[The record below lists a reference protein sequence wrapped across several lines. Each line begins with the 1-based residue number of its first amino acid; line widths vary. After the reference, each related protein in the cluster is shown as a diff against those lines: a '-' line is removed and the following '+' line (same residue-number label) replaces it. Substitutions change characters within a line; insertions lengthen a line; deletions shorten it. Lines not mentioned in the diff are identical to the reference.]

1 MLRSARRL
9 LAISSAIAIAIAIA
23 APAQAQRAEENVVEE
38 AEDAFGTSVGD
49 EKIGLYSAGEVRGF
63 SPSTAG
69 NIRIEGLAIT
79 QHGGLT
85 SRFVNGSAIRVG
97 LTAQGYP
104 FLAPTGIAD
113 YTLRAVGSEM
123 VVSVVAQG
131 GPYDTLGLSVD
142 AKLPL
147 FAEKGGLAAG
157 LSYKYEENFPGV
169 DGHIVQGGVVLD
181 LRPAGDL
188 DLKAF
193 YGRLEVID
201 DRDVG
206 SIFVGGPFLPPE
218 IERRDFGLDWAES
231 RVSAQVAGGLGT
243 YRVTGDW
250 HLRGGLFYAEGIIDR
265 DATELYRAVQPDG
278 SAQRTLVT
286 SEDTTAKSISGE
298 MRSSYSITDGDR
310 RHTLHASLRGRDT
323 RRQFGGADVRDLGD
337 AIIGVDRELPEPN
350 YVFGPR
356 TRDNVRQLTAGV
368 GYELRWLGIGELS
381 LGMQKTDYRK
391 QTAFPDPVRPA
402 VETTAKPWLFNAA
415 GALRLSEALVAYA
428 GYTRGLE
435 DSASAPAD
443 AVNRNE
449 PPPALLTSQRD
460 AGIRYA
466 LTSALTLVAGVF
478 DVRKPYFNLD
488 PDRVYRELGTVRHR
502 GIELSLAGTPLAGLN
517 VVAGAVLLDADVTG
531 EAVELGIIGPKPVG
545 IAPLVVRTNLDYR
558 LPFFDALSVDLGISH
573 LAGQVASALTY
584 DELGGRQLRTG
595 AQTTFD
601 LGARYRLRTASV
613 PITLRA
619 QITNLFDAFDW
630 NVSPNASF
638 EFNDARRFQLSVAA
652 DF

>member
-1 MLRSARRL
+1 MIRSAAPFAFVAVCAL
-9 LAISSAIAIAIAIA
+9 SS
-23 APAQAQRAEENVVEE
+23 PAHAQRAEENAVEE

-49 EKIGLYSAGEVRGF
+49 EKIGLYNSGEVRGF

-79 QHGGLT
+79 QHGGLH
-85 SRFVNGSAIRVG
+85 SRYVAGSAIRVG

-113 YTLRAVGSEM
+113 FTLRGVGTDTVLSAVG
-123 VVSVVAQG
+123 QI
-131 GPYDTLGLSVD
+131 GPYGTLGLSAD

-147 FAEKGGLAAG
+147 FGKAGGLAAG
-157 LSYKYEENFPGV
+157 ASYKYEENFPGV
-169 DGHIVQGGVVLD
+169 DGHIVQGGAVLD
-181 LRPAGDL
+181 LRPASDM

-193 YGRLEVID
+193 YGRLDVID

-206 SIFVGGPFLPPE
+206 SIFVGGPYLPPE
-218 IERRDFGLDWAES
+218 IERRDFGLEWTES

-243 YRVTGDW
+243 LRISDDW
-250 HLRGGLFYAEGIIDR
+250 QLRAGLFYAEGIIDR
-265 DATELYRAVQPDG
+265 NATELYRGVQPDG
-278 SAQRTLVT
+278 SAQRTVVT
-286 SEDTTAKSISGE
+286 SQDTTARSFSGE
-298 MRSSYSITDGDR
+298 MRSSYSITEGNR
-310 RHTLHASLRGRDT
+310 RHTLHAALRGRDT
-323 RRQFGGADVRDLGD
+323 RRQFGGADVRNLGD
-337 AIIGVDRELPEPN
+337 AVIGVDRELPEPD

-356 TRDNVRQLTAGV
+356 TRDTVRQLTAGV
-368 GYELRWLGIGELS
+368 GYELRWLDVGELS
-381 LGMQKTDYRK
+381 LGVQKTDYRK
-391 QTAFPDPVRPA
+391 QTVFPDPARPA
-402 VETTAKPWLFNAA
+402 IRTKASPWLFNGAV
-415 GALRLSEALVAYA
+415 ALRVSEALVAYA

-435 DSASAPAD
+435 DSAAAPAD

-466 LTSALTLVAGVF
+466 LTPDITLVAGVF

-488 PDRVYRELGTVRHR
+488 PGRVYRELGTVRHR
-502 GIELSLAGTPLAGLN
+502 GVEISLAGRPIEGLN

-545 IAPLVVRTNLDYR
+545 ISPLVVRANLDYR
-558 LPFFDALSVDLGISH
+558 LPFFDPVSVDLGIAHS
-573 LAGQVASALTY
+573 AGQVASALTY
-584 DELGGRQLRTG
+584 GELGGNQLRTG

-601 LGARYRLRTASV
+601 LGARYRLKAGAV

-619 QITNLFDAFDW
+619 QITNLFDVYAWEVSSNSAF
-630 NVSPNASF
+630 A
-638 EFNDARRFQLSVAA
+638 FNPERRFQLSVAA